1 MSSSSAINR
10 SEFHQITIF
19 DANGATLIVQLCEL
33 DESFKMEGFDC
44 VSLSARYDHGFGF
57 SQLYRF
63 VDDMESKDIVKVCD
77 IANTEVASKFL
88 HPSVSKEWRVL
99 VTPVIK
105 SNDLKF
111 KDFYKQLMLE
121 VIDQAHSIAATKLL
135 LSQFN
140 RMFTYKEHQF
150 EGIIEAFNEIKRGSF
165 GNLELIR
172 FEVDSKHKKAV
183 FTQLSKGLER

>member
-1 MSSSSAINR
+1 MSHSSVIGR
-10 SEFHQITIF
+10 SEFNQITVY
-19 DANGATLIVQLCEL
+19 DANGATLVVQLSDF
-33 DESFKMEGFDC
+33 DESFKTEGFDC

-63 VDDMESKDIVKVCD
+63 VDDKESKDIVEVCD
-77 IANTEVASKFL
+77 LANAEVASKFL
-88 HPSVSKEWRVL
+88 HPSVSKRWRVL

-150 EGIIEAFNEIKRGSF
+150 EGIIEALSEFKRGSF
-165 GNLELIR
+165 GYLELIR
-172 FEVDSKHKKAV
+172 FEVDSKHKKTA
-183 FTQLSKGLER
+183 FAQLSKGHE